1 MRKSGIETTLTMRVD
16 NSSAGDEK
24 NPIYYPYYYV
34 AKSVDAEGKVLEEEQ
49 FIGDAGFVIHFLD
62 GLAAPAP
69 DVRIPKTRVI
79 DFESTIPAP
88 LVVPTKS
95 MLPADDSYADN
106 FQPLVNIHSL

>member
-34 AKSVDAEGKVLEEEQ
+34 AKSVDTEGKVLEEEK
-49 FIGDAGFVIHFLD
+49 FDSDAGFVIHFLD

-69 DVRIPKTRVI
+69 DVRIPKTRVT

-95 MLPADDSYADN
+95 MLPKADQAALMYNPFAL
-106 FQPLVNIHSL
+106 PVW